1 MEIDKEESV
10 FKVPKLLFGPK
21 AGTKK
26 PTKIVDTEN
35 LTNSDVPAT
44 KTAKEDLKDY
54 VEGNIEQ
61 SKINLKKTSLVPI
74 PYEEPSWGGKPG
86 DKYFLEELKSGVI
99 LSTIQ
104 LENRSFH
111 CFGRLSNCHITMAH
125 PTISRFHAILQYR
138 STFSTSDENRGF
150 YLYDLDSTHGTFLNR
165 LRIKPKTYIKVHVG
179 HLISFGGSTRMYL
192 LQGPPGDEEI
202 ESELTVTELKTKR
215 LAELEQR
222 KRELDLQ
229 RLKMEEEERQ
239 KMEQGVDWG
248 MGEDAVDE
256 EDTKENPFAPKE
268 NEQLYLD
275 DPKKTLKGWFEREGQ
290 ELVYDVSEKGFG
302 TFSCRIE
309 LPIANITGRPQM
321 VEATI
326 SGKKK
331 EAIVHCAL
339 EACKILDMYGL
350 LRQSTHE
357 SRKRKEKNWE
367 EEDFYDSDEDN
378 FLDRTGD
385 IDAKRKKRM
394 KKFGK
399 GAETVDTYE
408 TLMEKHKILIA
419 DLKHIK
425 IKLNRLNKN
434 FTKEYDE
441 SKDED
446 SLESYMSDLRNY
458 KTVDKIE
465 IKRLKIKMNE
475 LLEEEEKLRKIIN
488 IVRPTTLP
496 ELIKPQV
503 DENIT
508 KVEQVHKIN
517 PNISNIS
524 QTAIKPEMQIEGEK
538 NDKIIL
544 SNTVKVKEINR
555 KEQKTE
561 DKVIKELKDVEKRQ
575 KQLEKKDKKII
586 SKILE
591 KDLSEDFGNMIW
603 KPPADQTGDGRTSL
617 NDKYVNIYL
626 CKFNLNYGVKSVDIH
641 NVPSSEPVTQVPH

>member
-1 MEIDKEESV
+1 MDNEKEGPV
-10 FKVPKLLFGPK
+10 FKVPKLFGPRP
-21 AGTKK
+21 GTKK
-26 PTKIVDTEN
+26 PVICEDN
-35 LTNSDVPAT
+35 ISNDSDVASTTNVAVNTQVSVEQKIDQPKKVSKAT
-44 KTAKEDLKDY
+44 SQ
-54 VEGNIEQ
+54 I
-61 SKINLKKTSLVPI
+61 PI

-86 DKYFLEELKSGVI
+86 DKYFLEELKSGVM

-104 LENRSFH
+104 LESRSFH
-111 CFGRLSNCHITMAH
+111 CFGRLNNCHVTMAH
-125 PTISRFHAILQYR
+125 PTISRFHAVLQYR

-165 LRIKPKTYIKVHVG
+165 LRIKPKTYVKVHVG

-192 LQGPPGDEEI
+192 LQGPTDDEEK
-202 ESELTVTELKTKR
+202 ESELTVTELKAKR
-215 LAELEQR
+215 QAELEQR
-222 KRELDLQ
+222 EREQELQ
-229 RLKMEEEERQ
+229 RLKREEEERK

-248 MGEDAVDE
+248 MGEDANEE

-290 ELVYDVSEKGFG
+290 ELEYDVSEKGFG
-302 TFSCRIE
+302 TFTCRIE
-309 LPIANITGRPQM
+309 LPIANITGRPQIA
-321 VEATI
+321 EATI

-331 EAIVHCAL
+331 EAIAHCAL

-367 EEDFYDSDEDN
+367 EEDFYDSDDDN

-399 GAETVDTYE
+399 TAETVDTYE
-408 TLMEKHKILIA
+408 TLMEKHKLLIA
-419 DLKHIK
+419 DLKHNK
-425 IKLNRLNKN
+425 NKLNRLNKN
-434 FTKEYDE
+434 VTKEYGE
-441 SKDED
+441 TNDED

-465 IKRLKIKMNE
+465 IKRLKIKINE
-475 LLEEEEKLRKIIN
+475 LQIEEEKLRKIIN

-496 ELIKPQV
+496 ELTKPQIELTPKVEEAVKVNPKINNGPTPITSTIPKEVKKIDTKIKPNV
-503 DENIT
+503 EE
-508 KVEQVHKIN
+508 KVEVIN
-517 PNISNIS
+517 
-524 QTAIKPEMQIEGEK
+524 KEK
-538 NDKIIL
+538 SDLNEAEE
-544 SNTVKVKEINR
+544 KVL
-555 KEQKTE
+555 
-561 DKVIKELKDVEKRQ
+561 KELKEAEKRQ

-586 SKILE
+586 AKTLE
-591 KDLSEDFGNMIW
+591 KDKLEDFGNMIW

-617 NDKYVNIYL
+617 NEKYGY
-626 CKFNLNYGVKSVDIH
+626 
-641 NVPSSEPVTQVPH
+641 